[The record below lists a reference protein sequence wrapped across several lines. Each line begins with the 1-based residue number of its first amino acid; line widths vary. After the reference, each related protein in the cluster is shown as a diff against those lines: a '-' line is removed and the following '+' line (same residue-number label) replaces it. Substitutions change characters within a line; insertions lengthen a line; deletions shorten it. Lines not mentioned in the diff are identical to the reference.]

1 MADRSSS
8 DYWRLSANIYHLW
21 RTGKKALVDMTD
33 GELQMYDDYMHVVL
47 VGREFRRLE
56 LEMQPARR
64 LRLPV
69 RWIALLPAAI
79 VVIML
84 LYSLFRGLI

>member
-8 DYWRLSANIYHLW
+8 DYWRAAAGVYHAW
-21 RTGKKALVDMTD
+21 RTGKKSLVDMTD
-33 GELQMYDDYMHVVL
+33 GELQMYDDYLHVVL

>member
-8 DYWRLSANIYHLW
+8 DYWRLAAGVYHSW
-21 RTGKKALVDMTD
+21 RTGKKSLVDMTD
-33 GELQMYDDYMHVVL
+33 GELQMYDDYLHIVL

-64 LRLPV
+64 LRFPV
-69 RWIALLPAAI
+69 RLIALLPAAI

>member
-8 DYWRLSANIYHLW
+8 DYWRLSANIFHLW

-33 GELQMYDDYMHVVL
+33 GELQMYDDYLHVVL

-64 LRLPV
+64 LRFPV

>member
-8 DYWRLSANIYHLW
+8 DYWRSAAGVYHAW

-64 LRLPV
+64 LRFPV

-79 VVIML
+79 VVVML

>member
-8 DYWRLSANIYHLW
+8 DYWRSAAGVYHAW

-33 GELQMYDDYMHVVL
+33 GELQLYDDYLHIVL
-47 VGREFRRLE
+47 VGREFRRLD

-64 LRLPV
+64 LRFPL
-69 RWIALLPAAI
+69 RWIALIPAGF
-79 VVIML
+79 VFLML
-84 LYSLFRGLI
+84 IYSMIRGLF